1 MEKLL
6 QSLCSAQSAK
16 DIKGRIFNEDETKLP
31 PSQTYEISKF
41 SCIISRITTLALHF
55 LIFRNVISLPLLQ
68 FPNFQHYIVTLPYQ
82 VPRRLG
88 LSYFV
93 IFLPT
98 TYFVHRVG
106 SKLAPS
112 LDILHFR
119 GNHFPTKLANFVSIR
134 ISDSQVLLHFRL
146 NFNLFLSIPDDHR
159 NNNLKL
165 KSLLNLS
172 KLAMFGF
179 HLKYYTFQLWGTAAT
194 TKASNF
200 LLKSFYR
207 CLLSRIRFVLHSN
220 SQLSFW
226 QRYDFGI
233 QKIL

>member
-1 MEKLL
+1 MSYL
-6 QSLCSAQSAK
+6 
-16 DIKGRIFNEDETKLP
+16 
-31 PSQTYEISKF
+31 
-41 SCIISRITTLALHF
+41 
-55 LIFRNVISLPLLQ
+55 LPLLK
-68 FPNFQHYIVTLPYQ
+68 FPNFQHDLLFFYQ

-106 SKLAPS
+106 GKLASS

-134 ISDSQVLLHFRL
+134 ISDSQVLLHFRVY
-146 NFNLFLSIPDDHR
+146 FNLFLSIPDDHR

-165 KSLLNLS
+165 KSLLNLA

-207 CLLSRIRFVLHSN
+207 HWLLIISN
-220 SQLSFW
+220 SVFYYIEMVNYLFGKRMNLGFREYLRFW
-226 QRYDFGI
+226 TAKPSHYRMVDSLVCTSLPFSAI
-233 QKIL
+233 FPEILRLI